1 MIFQLLLMAIKLNYS
16 WTCQPITFSDSYSDD
31 ELRVNNYVNNL
42 VLLKI
47 ISQITL
53 HAKYSKISNLYS
65 AFNW

>member
-42 VLLKI
+42 VLLKHI
-47 ISQITL
+47 YQITL
-53 HAKYSKISNLYS
+53 KAKHNKTNNLYS
-65 AFNW
+65 AFN